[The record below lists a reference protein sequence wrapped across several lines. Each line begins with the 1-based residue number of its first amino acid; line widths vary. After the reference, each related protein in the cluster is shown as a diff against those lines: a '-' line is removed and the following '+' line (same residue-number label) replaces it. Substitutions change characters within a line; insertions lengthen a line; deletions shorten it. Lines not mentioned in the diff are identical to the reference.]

1 MNIEKC
7 KIQHT
12 NAIIIGEKKENVSF
26 PCGYR
31 LPRLHGLPL
40 MFLLYATAFFHNAM
54 WSDEDSLRRLC
65 KC

>member
-26 PCGYR
+26 PCGCR
-31 LPRLHGLPL
+31 LPGLPL
-40 MFLLYATAFFHNAM
+40 MFLLYETAF
-54 WSDEDSLRRLC
+54 S
-65 KC
+65 

>member
-26 PCGYR
+26 PCGCR
-31 LPRLHGLPL
+31 LPGLPL
-40 MFLLYATAFFHNAM
+40 MFLLYETAFSHNAM